1 MTERRIRRPRHAV
14 VPLLA
19 AGALLSGCGA
29 LPGRGG
35 GDGPIVVM
43 TWAPVGTKATNQP
56 GMIAMAQAYE
66 RYVNDNGGLDGRTL
80 KVLTCNERN
89 DAIAVSDCVQQAAD
103 AGAVAVV
110 GSYSEQGNAF
120 TAALQSRDIPYV
132 GGYGITEDEFLNPQ
146 SYPVNGGMPALL
158 AGSGEQLAR
167 ECGDVALVRPD
178 TVTGDQFPVYLD
190 KGLTGSGHKAARD
203 VRAKDDAS
211 SYAEVAQRAVG
222 AGKAGGCVSAVLGG
236 HTGTFFDSLRRL
248 GDEMPDVKLS
258 SVIGSVEQSLV
269 DSTGGAHSP
278 LEDAVVTDWY
288 PPASDPRWAEM
299 KAVVKKYAFSDNR
312 IDTADPGVQTTWIAY
327 TVLAQVVRGMGD
339 GATVDSLS
347 LQKALNTTTGLST
360 GGLTPDLGWT
370 PGDIL
375 SIPDYP
381 RLPNLKVTYQVVR
394 DGRLVQ
400 ERPGFT
406 DVAPTLDVVGAG
418 G

>member
-288 PPASDPRWAEM
+288 PPASDPKWAEM